1 MAKKQLEQ
9 LAINEAMGDI
19 PTHFMKSGSCMPPRD
34 RLDVLAKFRE
44 RIIPEEYMGCP
55 FEYDLWFNT
64 NELRTIRAFLY
75 TDFLGGGCFF
85 RVNTI
90 KINDRVMHSIADSN
104 QKIDED
110 RIQKIIDNLENK
122 YTLKHNR
129 STYDKVVF
137 PPGSNLIQAGK
148 NVLDWKKLDDY
159 VMNKGFVIKPHPI
172 TAHVYCAKYKHRYGA
187 DKVLD
192 KKLGGH
198 EILERCTDLA
208 FCPNSQMGIEG
219 LLLGKT
225 IHSVAVPRVAREKNH
240 LTYEAIYQGIAGKDC
255 GSRTALL
262 KILSSKRSGIVFHFD
277 NDAEERVERY
287 LEQFWEYTFRPHEK
301 MGAGKV
307 EIK

>member
-1 MAKKQLEQ
+1 M
-9 LAINEAMGDI
+9 N
-19 PTHFMKSGSCMPPRD
+19 
-34 RLDVLAKFRE
+34 
-44 RIIPEEYMGCP
+44 
-55 FEYDLWFNT
+55 
-64 NELRTIRAFLY
+64 
-75 TDFLGGGCFF
+75 
-85 RVNTI
+85 
-90 KINDRVMHSIADSN
+90 SIADSDI
-104 QKIDED
+104 KIDEE

-148 NVLDWKKLDDY
+148 NVLDWKKLDDF
-159 VMNKGFVIKPHPI
+159 VMNKGYVIKPHPI
-172 TAHVYCAKYKHRYGA
+172 TAHVYCAKYKLRYGG

-198 EILERCTDLA
+198 ELLEKCTDLA

-219 LLLGKT
+219 LLLGKN

-240 LTYEAIYQGIAGKDC
+240 LTYEAIYQGIAGKKC

-277 NDAEERVERY
+277 EDAEERVERY
-287 LEQFWEYTFRPHEK
+287 LEQFWEYTFKPH
-301 MGAGKV
+301 GK
-307 EIK
+307 KND